1 MQAEVGRLG
10 KQREDLAREI
20 RAAEREALSARDG
33 LSTVQSELREA
44 SAELDL
50 TRSRITAL
58 QECAT
63 ATMLQIVDSPQ
74 SYFHSMLAQEIE
86 LSFEGYAMQLIEM
99 RHPAR
104 LPRHVSMSLAWRAML
119 PLDVLSP

>member
-1 MQAEVGRLG
+1 MPCVALCPGPHCDVCRHSECGMQAEVGRLG

-20 RAAEREALSARDG
+20 RAAEREALSASDG
-33 LSTVQSELREA
+33 LSTVQLELREA

-50 TRSRITAL
+50 TRSRLTAL

-74 SYFHSMLAQEIE
+74 SYFHSMTCWPRN
-86 LSFEGYAMQLIEM
+86 STQL
-99 RHPAR
+99 
-104 LPRHVSMSLAWRAML
+104 
-119 PLDVLSP
+119 